1 MQQMYAEAKDEFEI
15 AVESTEGNALYAQS
29 DRDAT
34 REELEKLKKAW
45 EEAIRGEGELQEE
58 LKRRPIGQRI
68 RELENA
74 VDELDRSAS
83 GEA

>member
-1 MQQMYAEAKDEFEI
+1 MYAEVKDEFEI
-15 AVESTEGNALYAQS
+15 AVESTEANAVYAQS

-45 EEAIRGEGELQEE
+45 TEALKMEEEVKQDLM
-58 LKRRPIGQRI
+58 KRPIGQRI

-74 VDELDRSAS
+74 VEELERQGREDH
-83 GEA
+83 

>member
-1 MQQMYAEAKDEFEI
+1 MYAEVKDEFEI
-15 AVESTEGNALYAQS
+15 AVESTEAHAVYAQS

-45 EEAIRGEGELQEE
+45 VDALELDAETVE
-58 LKRRPIGQRI
+58 DLKRRPISQRI

-74 VDELDRSAS
+74 VEELERQGREDH
-83 GEA
+83 

>member
-1 MQQMYAEAKDEFEI
+1 MYAEVKDEFEI
-15 AVESTEGNALYAQS
+15 AVESTEANAVYAQS

-45 EEAIRGEGELQEE
+45 KEALDMEEEVKQDLM
-58 LKRRPIGQRI
+58 KRPIGQRI

-74 VDELDRSAS
+74 VEELERQGREDH
-83 GEA
+83 